1 MVTHFYIMKHHF
13 ACFISHV
20 FSLTCQF
27 LPLSTQGKVQDKA
40 FPSNF
45 SSRILIWRLFLWR
58 LTGLDL
64 SNSTNSELSC
74 EFCSCSPFPP
84 SIGSTLC
91 LIKHVMVFHGLFLL
105 HPSFLSHLMSFHVN
119 FLQQLWLIFKITF
132 STFLLFII
140 VLSSFLGKVSLYHL
154 QNWVFIVLQNHS

>member
-1 MVTHFYIMKHHF
+1 MDSITILMVTHIYIMKHHF

-27 LPLSTQGKVQDKA
+27 LPLSTRGKVQDKG
-40 FPSNF
+40 FPSSF
-45 SSRILIWRLFLWR
+45 SSRILIWSLFLWR

-64 SNSTNSELSC
+64 SSSTNSELSC

-84 SIGSTLC
+84 SIGSALC
-91 LIKHVMVFHGLFLL
+91 LIKHVMVFHGLFLF

-119 FLQQLWLIFKITF
+119 FWNQE
-132 STFLLFII
+132 
-140 VLSSFLGKVSLYHL
+140 SSFWKQESSLCPLSMQHPAW
-154 QNWVFIVLQNHS
+154 QASISTAVLESYK